1 MREGDD
7 ILVELPITVDEALL
21 GGKVEVPTVDGRV
34 ALTIPKGA
42 SSGRVLR
49 LRGKGVKRGSR
60 QGDQLVTL
68 RIVAP
73 PVVDDDLEAF
83 MKGWRE
89 RHAYDPRKG
98 VVP

>member
-1 MREGDD
+1 M
-7 ILVELPITVDEALL
+7 
-21 GGKVEVPTVDGRV
+21 PTVDGRV

-49 LRGKGVKRGSR
+49 LRGKGVKRGSK

-68 RIVAP
+68 KIVAP
-73 PVVDDDLEAF
+73 PVIDSEMEEF
-83 MKGWRE
+83 FKGWRE
-89 RHAYDPRKG
+89 RHAHDPRKG